1 MRTTTFTIAEGV
13 PIDQAVSS
21 AVQSIVDLNLA
32 NPGFKALFARPD
44 WPESMR
50 AAAAPVDEGLHLR
63 VRDMVASLLT
73 ALDPERL
80 QVTVLVVLHT
90 VKGLLPSIVA
100 AAEPLR
106 SDLVRELE
114 HSLTAYLHSVADSTP
129 RRTRASR
136 G

>member
-21 AVQSIVDLNLA
+21 AVRSIVDFNLA

-50 AAAAPVDEGLHLR
+50 AATAPVDEGIHLR
-63 VRDMVASLLT
+63 VTDMVASLLP
-73 ALDPERL
+73 ALDHERL

-90 VKGLLPSIVA
+90 VKGVLPSIIA

-106 SDLVRELE
+106 TTLIRELE
-114 HSLTAYLHSVADSTP
+114 HSLTAYLRSIDAA
-129 RRTRASR
+129 ASS